1 MHPLMTPRDRAN
13 LQKTC
18 SGRSAAVS
26 GLLPLVTLV
35 LLGGGCTSRT
45 AGYPDLGLVSG
56 SVTLDEKPIAGIDVL
71 FQPLQGRSSSGT
83 TDSEGR
89 YELRY
94 SPVALGA
101 AVGQHTVSF
110 HHTPDEA
117 DVGAMARPLKHLR
130 KTFEVDVQSGA
141 NTHDFE
147 LGAASP

>member
-1 MHPLMTPRDRAN
+1 MHPLMTPHKRPIFQEICLGQIAPV
-13 LQKTC
+13 
-18 SGRSAAVS
+18 RSLLAVGS
-26 GLLPLVTLV
+26 VVFLCV
-35 LLGGGCTSRT
+35 GCASRT

-56 SVTLDEKPIAGIDVL
+56 SVTLDEKPIGGIDVL

-83 TDSEGR
+83 TDRDGR
-89 YELRY
+89 YELRF

-110 HHTPDEA
+110 HYTPDEA
-117 DVGAMARPLKHLR
+117 DVGAMTRPLKHLR
-130 KTFEVDVQSGA
+130 KTFEVDVQSGV